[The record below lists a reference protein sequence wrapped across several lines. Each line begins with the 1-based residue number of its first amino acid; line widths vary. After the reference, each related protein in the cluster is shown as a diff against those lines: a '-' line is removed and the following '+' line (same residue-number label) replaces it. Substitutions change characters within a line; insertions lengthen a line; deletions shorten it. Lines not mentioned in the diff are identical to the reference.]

1 MNYFQDGLKELQKMA
16 QYYNL
21 TTDQIIN
28 LDNGI
33 SKEVV
38 VESKEIQEQLK
49 LIEQLDKDERSMIF
63 KMMILSL
70 PKRNLTHLE
79 KTTV

>member
-1 MNYFQDGLKELQKMA
+1 MA